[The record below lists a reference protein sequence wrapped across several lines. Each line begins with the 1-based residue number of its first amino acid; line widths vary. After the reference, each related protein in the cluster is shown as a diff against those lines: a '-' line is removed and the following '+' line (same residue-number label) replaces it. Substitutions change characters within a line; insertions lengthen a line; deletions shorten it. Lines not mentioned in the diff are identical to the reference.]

1 VRRQTRISVCTPYA
15 DVRGGIYVATIVGED
30 WMMEKMKSG
39 WVRKLAD
46 LLK

>member
-1 VRRQTRISVCTPYA
+1 VRRQTLISVCTLYA
-15 DVRGGIYVATIVGED
+15 DVRGRIYVATIVGED